1 MTAEKVRV
9 GRPKFVGITTY
20 RDGQGRYELRHPV
33 GWERAELTDPLEGLV
48 VRPEPDDDD
57 ETYFAVAV
65 SDLDVKV
72 GSDDLDVLRDGFDAG
87 IAGLPDAI
95 VVESS
100 EQTYNDIVKVDRT
113 ITFTSEGR
121 TCKRHSWGMYA
132 DRWQFLVTFQGSTVE
147 EYHYWLPMGNYCFS
161 TFQLPFALWFATDP
175 SVQPAKASPTLS
187 D

>member
-9 GRPKFVGITTY
+9 GRPQFVGITTY
-20 RDGQGRYELRHPV
+20 RDGQGRYEFRHPV
-33 GWERAELTDPLEGLV
+33 GWERAELTDPLDGLV
-48 VRPEPDDDD
+48 VRPEIDDD
-57 ETYFAVAV
+57 ETYFAVAL
-65 SDLDVKV
+65 SDLDVSV
-72 GSDDLDVLRDGFDAG
+72 AADDLDVLGEGFDAG

-100 EQTYNDIVKVDRT
+100 EQNYNDIVKIDRT
-113 ITFTSEGR
+113 ITFTSDGR
-121 TCKRHSWGMYA
+121 TRKRHSWGLYA
-132 DRWQFLVTFQGSTVE
+132 DRWQFLVTFQGSTAE

-175 SVQPAKASPTLS
+175 NVQGALASPPGS